1 MEGSRVDII
10 SPSVGRYSKQ
20 VNYVFFQ
27 VKVWFQNR
35 RMKHKRQTQC
45 KQSEDGSDKDSTS
58 GSKSTKSEKSKSLI
72 CEDKKSCQNCDLQ
85 SGLLGDHLASRNSN
99 NFNNNS
105 NGSTGISSAD
115 SNSSSYDKL
124 EEDSRSNEGSGALTS
139 PPNVGLKKHDDIVV
153 KVETSNAICCSSP
166 KSQAKKPN
174 VLSLKDTNQLLSSN
188 EMKNC
193 PILPPSVDSLTPST
207 PSTIP
212 MASPLSGS
220 SPYSVKPRSPPIPV
234 STNSTFPNQSPPA
247 VMAPASSLLQVA
259 RHNTPNTYPLSPQQH
274 RQPDCPFK
282 INQYR
287 TCPPRETLYHQQLH
301 QFPNHNTTQHRQSAP
316 PPAPPPPQQ
325 HRMYNLPETPP
336 YRHQTAA
343 VPRLNGMNTPK
354 VTAAQARQSYCQQY
368 PQQYCGYNG
377 NTNQSIDLPYQ
388 SYQRQN
394 YHNQNYSSAEEYAH
408 AHAPGSVNYGSYH
421 SAVYNH
427 ASNEHANQT
436 TPFYGANHQHNY
448 NHQTADYIN
457 PNPKPVHFYDEGSH
471 NNHDVPY
478 VPSPDQYTNL
488 PTSNSSVVMT
498 PPNSV
503 RADSA
508 GDQFN
513 SFHHFYTNASPNTPS
528 NNAVQN
534 TNMILPTDNSNSSSE
549 FNFLSSLANEFA
561 PEYYQLS

>member
-1 MEGSRVDII
+1 M
-10 SPSVGRYSKQ
+10 
-20 VNYVFFQ
+20 
-27 VKVWFQNR
+27 WFQNR
-35 RMKHKRQTQC
+35 RMKHKRQTLC

-85 SGLLGDHLASRNSN
+85 SGLISDHLASRNSN

-115 SNSSSYDKL
+115 SNSSSYEKL
-124 EEDSRSNEGSGALTS
+124 EEDSRSNEGSGALTPS
-139 PPNVGLKKHDDIVV
+139 VVKKHDDVVV
-153 KVETSNAICCSSP
+153 KVETNAICCSSP
-166 KSQAKKPN
+166 KSQSKKPN
-174 VLSLKDTNQLLSSN
+174 VLSLKDTNQLLASN
-188 EMKNC
+188 ELKPC

-212 MASPLSGS
+212 MASPLSS
-220 SPYSVKPRSPPIPV
+220 NSPFSTKPRSPTVPV
-234 STNSTFPNQSPPA
+234 STTGTFQNQSPPA
-247 VMAPASSLLQVA
+247 VMAQTSLLQAA

-274 RQPDCPFK
+274 RSTDCPFK

-301 QFPNHNTTQHRQSAP
+301 QFPNHTAQPHQPTP
-316 PPAPPPPQQ
+316 PQ

-336 YRHQTAA
+336 YRHQTA

-354 VTAAQARQSYCQQY
+354 AANTQTRQSYCQQY

-388 SYQRQN
+388 SYQRSN
-394 YHNQNYSSAEEYAH
+394 YHNQNYPEEY
-408 AHAPGSVNYGSYH
+408 APGSVNYGSYH
-421 SAVYNH
+421 SAYNH
-427 ASNEHANQT
+427 ANEHGNGT
-436 TPFYGANHQHNY
+436 TAFYGANQHNY
-448 NHQTADYIN
+448 NHQTDYIN
-457 PNPKPVHFYDEGSH
+457 PNPKPVHFYDESSH
-471 NNHDVPY
+471 NNHEVPY
-478 VPSPDQYTNL
+478 VPSPDQYTNV
-488 PTSNSSVVMT
+488 PTTNSSVVMT

-503 RADSA
+503 RADSS

-513 SFHHFYTNASPNTPS
+513 SFHHFYANPSPNAPL
-528 NNAVQN
+528 QN

-549 FNFLSSLANEFA
+549 FNFLSNLANDFA